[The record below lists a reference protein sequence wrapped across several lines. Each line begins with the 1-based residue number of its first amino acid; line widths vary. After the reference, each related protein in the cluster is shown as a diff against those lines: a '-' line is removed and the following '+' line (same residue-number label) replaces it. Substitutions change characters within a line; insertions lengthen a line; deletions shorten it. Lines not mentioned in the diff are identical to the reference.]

1 MDQDLTLQLIGI
13 LKDLKPGPVAM
24 IRLEDDIEIHSTID
38 HLKSLQFPNIVL
50 LETSPRRYEN
60 AHSIKA
66 DPKMDLPSILN
77 ASMDQLSG
85 RWVHACHNTEYLF
98 FPFCEGR
105 SIWDAAQ
112 FVQEERRDAVFTS
125 VIDLYPDAFDRADPA
140 FDVNAAYFDRAGY
153 YSRDRYVGPEKQERQ
168 IEIFGGLKW
177 RYAEHVEWERQRID
191 RPAFFRAKAGLRL
204 DERSRFSDQEMN
216 TLSCPWHHSMTFA
229 LASFRVAKSLI
240 NTSESDYSIDS
251 FMWSHSQKFEWR
263 SPQLMELGL
272 MEPGQWF

>member
-50 LETSPRRYEN
+50 LE
-60 AHSIKA
+60 
-66 DPKMDLPSILN
+66 
-77 ASMDQLSG
+77 
-85 RWVHACHNTEYLF
+85 
-98 FPFCEGR
+98 
-105 SIWDAAQ
+105 
-112 FVQEERRDAVFTS
+112 
-125 VIDLYPDAFDRADPA
+125 
-140 FDVNAAYFDRAGY
+140 AYFDRAGY

-263 SPQLMELGL
+263 SPQLME
-272 MEPGQWF
+272 E

>member
-1 MDQDLTLQLIGI
+1 MDQALTHQLIST
-13 LKDLKPGPVAM
+13 LKDLKPGPVALV
-24 IRLEDDIEIHSTID
+24 RLEDDIEIPSTIA
-38 HLKSLQFPNIVL
+38 HLKKLQFPNVIV
-50 LETSPRRYEN
+50 LETSPRSHDGAY
-60 AHSIKA
+60 SIKA
-66 DPKMDLPSILN
+66 DPKVDLPTILN
-77 ASMDQLSG
+77 ASIDHLSG
-85 RWVHACHNTEYLF
+85 RWIHACHNSEYLF

-125 VIDLYPDAFDRADPA
+125 VIDLYPEEFDRTDQSL
-140 FDVNAAYFDRAGY
+140 NLEAAYLDRAGY
-153 YSRDRYVGPEKQERQ
+153 YSRDRYVGPEKQDRQ
-168 IEIFGGLKW
+168 VEVFGGLKW

-191 RPAFFRAKAGLRL
+191 RPAFFRAKTGLRL
-204 DERSRFSDQEMN
+204 DERSRFNDQEMN

-240 NTSESDYSIDS
+240 NISGSDYSIDS
-251 FMWSHSQKFEWR
+251 FMWSQSQKFEWS